1 ELIREVTCESPECG
15 LLLLR
20 VRDELRLTIESYQ
33 TLYHNS
39 ISYGRKKA
47 VQAEAGIADLETDI
61 QKLEYQ
67 REELEAKK
75 NQLTHDSLFLE
86 EQMEEE
92 RRKRSMQQTQIVQFL
107 QTQRVELE

>member
-1 ELIREVTCESPECG
+1 
-15 LLLLR
+15 LR

-75 NQLTHDSLFLE
+75 NQLTHDSLVCVSLHADYAHD
-86 EQMEEE
+86 
-92 RRKRSMQQTQIVQFL
+92 TQIKLSRDFAL
-107 QTQRVELE
+107 NYA